1 MYYLLFTNMSKVN
14 FNSKYKTSFNNSL
27 SHFIHHNRSHS
38 NIYDSCSSINS
49 YNQNSILQNYNK
61 NKPQK
66 KEMSFTNKSLLNT
79 YCESNNNIN
88 KFHVSSSFLNTK
100 TQFDISTIYMKTKL
114 KQKLIDINDII
125 FNNRRKSLH
134 NNLKRSSSLECKAK
148 DILKYSASQRFIFN
162 SDILKKYKDKK
173 IKESFR
179 RNNIENN
186 NIKLSWKKNEIEHY
200 QYINDINRIAFNKN
214 KM

>member
-1 MYYLLFTNMSKVN
+1 
-14 FNSKYKTSFNNSL
+14 
-27 SHFIHHNRSHS
+27 
-38 NIYDSCSSINS
+38 
-49 YNQNSILQNYNK
+49 
-61 NKPQK
+61 
-66 KEMSFTNKSLLNT
+66 
-79 YCESNNNIN
+79 
-88 KFHVSSSFLNTK
+88 
-100 TQFDISTIYMKTKL
+100 MKTKL

>member
-1 MYYLLFTNMSKVN
+1 MSKVN

-27 SHFIHHNRSHS
+27 SHFIRHNRSHS
-38 NIYDSCSSINS
+38 NIYDSCFSVNS

-66 KEMSFTNKSLLNT
+66 KEMSFTNNSLLNN
-79 YCESNNNIN
+79 YYVNNNNIN
-88 KFHVSSSFLNTK
+88 KFQVSSSFLNTK
-100 TQFDISTIYMKTKL
+100 TQFDISTTYMKTKL
-114 KQKLIDINDII
+114 KQKLIDINDTLL
-125 FNNRRKSLH
+125 NKRRKNLH

-162 SDILKKYKDKK
+162 SNILNKYKDKK

-179 RNNIENN
+179 RNNIEDN
-186 NIKLSWKKNEIEHY
+186 NIKLPWKKNEIEHY
-200 QYINDINRIAFNKN
+200 QYISDINRIAFNKN